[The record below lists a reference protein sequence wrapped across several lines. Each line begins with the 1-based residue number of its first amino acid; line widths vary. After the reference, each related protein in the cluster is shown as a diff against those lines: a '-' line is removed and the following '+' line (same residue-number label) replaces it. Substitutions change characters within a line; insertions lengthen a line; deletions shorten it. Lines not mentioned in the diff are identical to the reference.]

1 MVTNIL
7 IYLLFFA
14 NLVQQYHL
22 HPLAQRLNLSNWA
35 IYRDSSYESLRM
47 RWINPHLKS
56 SLLGMLS
63 GGEVT
68 SAVLQNRTE
77 NIRQI
82 MLNELGEFGEKHYPK
97 IALRVRYAQDAQG
110 LWYAR
115 GDVMAVLSA
124 MQGEVIARQKVGS
137 ITKMFEGLLPGSLGS
152 RRSSLTV

>member
-1 MVTNIL
+1 MTP
-7 IYLLFFA
+7 FSKAFS
-14 NLVQQYHL
+14 
-22 HPLAQRLNLSNWA
+22 P
-35 IYRDSSYESLRM
+35 M
-47 RWINPHLKS
+47 RWIHPHLKS
-56 SLLGMLS
+56 SLLGLLN

-68 SAVLQNRTE
+68 SSSLEKRTE
-77 NIRQI
+77 GIREL

-124 MQGEVIARQKVGS
+124 MQGETIARQKVSS

-152 RRSSLTV
+152 RRSSLTN

>member
-1 MVTNIL
+1 
-7 IYLLFFA
+7 
-14 NLVQQYHL
+14 
-22 HPLAQRLNLSNWA
+22 
-35 IYRDSSYESLRM
+35 
-47 RWINPHLKS
+47 
-56 SLLGMLS
+56 MLS

>member
-1 MVTNIL
+1 
-7 IYLLFFA
+7 
-14 NLVQQYHL
+14 
-22 HPLAQRLNLSNWA
+22 
-35 IYRDSSYESLRM
+35 
-47 RWINPHLKS
+47 
-56 SLLGMLS
+56 MLS
-63 GGEVT
+63 DGEVT

-77 NIRQI
+77 SIRQI

>member
-1 MVTNIL
+1 
-7 IYLLFFA
+7 
-14 NLVQQYHL
+14 
-22 HPLAQRLNLSNWA
+22 
-35 IYRDSSYESLRM
+35 
-47 RWINPHLKS
+47 
-56 SLLGMLS
+56 MLS

-77 NIRQI
+77 SIRQI